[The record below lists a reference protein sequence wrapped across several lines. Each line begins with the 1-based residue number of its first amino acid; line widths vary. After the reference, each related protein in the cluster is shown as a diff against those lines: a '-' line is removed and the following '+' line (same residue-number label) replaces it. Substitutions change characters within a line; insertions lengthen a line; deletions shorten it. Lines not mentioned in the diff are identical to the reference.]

1 MTENE
6 RTHVV
11 VLECPMSW
19 CDQRFIGEGDC
30 ETAEVEA
37 ASQLSSHVNGDHSE
51 SDIDTLRVT
60 GE

>member
-1 MTENE
+1 MSENE

-19 CDQRFIGEGDC
+19 CDQRFIGEGDS

-37 ASQLSSHVNGDHSE
+37 ASQLSGHVNGDHSE
-51 SDIDTLRVT
+51 RDIDTLRVID
-60 GE
+60 E